1 MNDTSVPR
9 VATTVTRICAAIITR
24 MPAEPPRRAAFPTTR
39 ITLIRAIQG
48 GHDADAYQALSTLC
62 SAYWYPVYA
71 YVRRLGHSHEE
82 AEDLTQGF
90 FTRVLDKRSLRGFD
104 RERGRFRSFLLG
116 ALKHFIA
123 NERDAARAQK
133 RGGGR
138 AHIPLDEVLHAGDRY
153 SLEPHSDLSPDRIFE
168 RQWALTVLSRVQS
181 AMREEAIRQAKDA
194 QFERLKGLLVG
205 EGSDAGYRAL
215 AAELNTTE
223 GALKTAVHRLRQ
235 RFREMLRE
243 EIAHTVADPA
253 QVGGELRELMA
264 AIRM

>member
-1 MNDTSVPR
+1 
-9 VATTVTRICAAIITR
+9 
-24 MPAEPPRRAAFPTTR
+24 MPADPPRRAAFPTTR
-39 ITLIRAIQG
+39 ITLIHAAQG
-48 GHDADAYQALSTLC
+48 VSGVEAHQALSKLC

-90 FTRVLDKRSLRGFD
+90 FMRILDKHSLRNFD

-138 AHIPLDEVLHAGDRY
+138 AHIPLDEVLHAGNRY
-153 SLEPHSDLSPDRIFE
+153 DLEPRSDLSPDRIFE
-168 RQWALTVLSRVQS
+168 RQWALTVLTRAQE
-181 AMREEAIRQAKDA
+181 AMRAEAIRQGKDA

-205 EGSDAGYRAL
+205 EETDLGYRAL
-215 AAELNTTE
+215 ATELHTTE
-223 GALKTAVHRLRQ
+223 GALKVAVHRLRQ
-235 RFREMLRE
+235 RFRDVLRE
-243 EIAHTVADPA
+243 EISHTVADPQ
-253 QVGGELRELMA
+253 QVGAELRELMA